1 VGKAKANANTERVT
15 EPTIVEPIV
24 GDTEG
29 VTEPT
34 IVEPVAGDTEGVTEP
49 TIVEPDAGDTEGDD
63 SEVVNFFKDNPKAK
77 AVLRV
82 GTQLFLDG
90 HTGAAKDISKRLSL
104 PVDRILNPFF
114 SNK

>member
-1 VGKAKANANTERVT
+1 VGKAKANANTEGATEPTIVEPIVGDTEGVT

-34 IVEPVAGDTEGVTEP
+34 IVEP
-49 TIVEPDAGDTEGDD
+49 DAGDTEWDD
-63 SEVVNFFKDNPKAK
+63 SEVINFFVENPKAK

-90 HTGAAKDISKRLSL
+90 HTGAAKDISKRLNL
-104 PVDRILNPFF
+104 PIERVSNPFF
-114 SNK
+114 SGK